1 MFLSGSEENP
11 GDFGQKRRKGFRVKV
26 KVKVE
31 KAVVSEMDDR

>member
-11 GDFGQKRRKGFRVKV
+11 GDFGQKRRKGFRVR
-26 KVKVE
+26 VKVE